1 MLGLR
6 AGAGLSP
13 RQATH
18 FLLLRQK
25 KVSKEKATPSLRP
38 LRCAPGQTCGGAV
51 AGCAVELALLLRS
64 AARTT
69 TAIQFTKHA
78 RSDARATPQPPRRR
92 RSQQGWTTEH
102 PTAEQPHGPSLRSAQ
117 LSQRVALAPARWG
130 RAKQWPVWKSAP
142 PGSLLDAPGARRA
155 RGGMRVGARMLRE
168 LTHRSCPSGAPQAR
182 SEFCGAPR
190 DRAPQVAPQRSE
202 GVADSRVA
210 LSLVP
215 FFRRRERKGLAR
227 RGDIPASALNP
238 STPPKLE
245 NELPPAPTSSART
258 GRRAPITIK
267 TIAASAYSKSASS
280 QNRSKIP
287 FHHPFNHPLNLPTPS
302 PNLPTSRLAKH
313 HRNHPC
319 ASPPNAL
326 PGANPNPASRTSSLA
341 SVRQSS

>member
-38 LRCAPGQTCGGAV
+38 LRCATGQTCVGAV
-51 AGCAVELALLLRS
+51 AGCAVELALRWRAPLGQPRRVSSRS
-64 AARTT
+64 M
-69 TAIQFTKHA
+69 
-78 RSDARATPQPPRRR
+78 RAPTRMLTPQPPRRR
-92 RSQQGWTTEH
+92 RSQQGGG
-102 PTAEQPHGPSLRSAQ
+102 QPNIHTGHCCARPRLRSAWRLRPRDGAEQ
-117 LSQRVALAPARWG
+117 SDGPDGCSL
-130 RAKQWPVWKSAP
+130 
-142 PGSLLDAPGARRA
+142 GSLLDAPGARRA
-155 RGGMRVGARMLRE
+155 RGGMRVGARVLRE
-168 LTHRSCPSGAPQAR
+168 LTRRSCSSGAPKAR

-190 DRAPQVAPQRSE
+190 DRAPQVAPERSA

-313 HRNHPC
+313 HRNHPD

-326 PGANPNPASRTSSLA
+326 PGANPNPASRTSRLA